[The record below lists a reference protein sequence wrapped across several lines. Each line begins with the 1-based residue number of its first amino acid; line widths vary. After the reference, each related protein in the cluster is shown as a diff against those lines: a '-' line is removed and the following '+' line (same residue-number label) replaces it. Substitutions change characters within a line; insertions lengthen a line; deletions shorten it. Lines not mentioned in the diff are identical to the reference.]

1 MLRSLAIVPVL
12 MFALSA
18 TSAVAGLECL
28 NSKPCG
34 TICIARNKVCHLP
47 PRCRHGYYHCGKAC
61 IPNRDLC
68 ALR

>member
-1 MLRSLAIVPVL
+1 MLRALAIATVL
-12 MFALSA
+12 VFALSGSSPA
-18 TSAVAGLECL
+18 AGLQCL

-34 TICIARNKVCHLP
+34 RICIPNNKVCHVP
-47 PRCRHGYYHCGKAC
+47 PPCPHGYYRCGKAC